1 MLQINLFTLIN
12 AISNCTIA
20 LSAMG
25 LLIHI
30 FGDPDNSIWNN
41 KLQAWLA
48 KFGLSVIICGA
59 VSNVLTLNTP
69 AKTEIILN
77 CGMSITFFWLS
88 LWQYEQFTEKVK
100 QSKKTTPVKR
110 KKPAVK
116 TTVRS
121 SKAKKT
127 S

>member
-1 MLQINLFTLIN
+1 MLQINLLTLIN

-20 LSAMG
+20 MSAIG

-30 FGDPDNSIWNN
+30 FGDPDNLIWNN

-69 AKTEIILN
+69 VKTEIILN

-100 QSKKTTPVKR
+100 ASKKNASSNR
-110 KKPAVK
+110 KKKRPTVS
-116 TTVRS
+116 VRS
-121 SKAKKT
+121 KNNKI
-127 S
+127 

>member
-1 MLQINLFTLIN
+1 MS
-12 AISNCTIA
+12 AI
-20 LSAMG
+20 G

-30 FGDPDNSIWNN
+30 FGDPDNLIWNN

-100 QSKKTTPVKR
+100 ASKKNASSNR
-110 KKPAVK
+110 KKKRP
-116 TTVRS
+116 TISVRS
-121 SKAKKT
+121 KT
-127 S
+127 NKI

>member
-1 MLQINLFTLIN
+1 MLQINIFTLIN

-20 LSAMG
+20 LSAIA

-30 FGDPDNSIWNN
+30 FGDPDNSIWNS

-48 KFGLSVIICGA
+48 KFGLAVVTCGA
-59 VSNVLTLNTP
+59 VSNVLTLITP
-69 AKTEIILN
+69 AKTEILLN

-100 QSKKTTPVKR
+100 QSKKTSSVKR
-110 KKPAVK
+110 KKKLPA
-116 TTVRS
+116 S
-121 SKAKKT
+121 SKLTKSKF
-127 S
+127 

>member
-1 MLQINLFTLIN
+1 MQEINIFTIIN

-20 LSAMG
+20 MSAMG

-30 FGDPDNSIWNN
+30 FGDPDNFIWNN

-48 KFGLSVIICGA
+48 KFGLTVIICGA
-59 VSNVLTLNTP
+59 ISNVLTLNTP
-69 AKTEIILN
+69 AKTEIVLN

-88 LWQYEQFTEKVK
+88 LWQYEQFREKVN
-100 QSKKTTPVKR
+100 QSKKYTSRR
-110 KKPAVK
+110 KKKPVTRA
-116 TTVRS
+116 
-121 SKAKKT
+121 SK

>member
-1 MLQINLFTLIN
+1 MLQINIFTLIN

-100 QSKKTTPVKR
+100 QSKKRSSVKR
-110 KKPAVK
+110 KKKLPTPSPRLTK
-116 TTVRS
+116 TKR
-121 SKAKKT
+121 
-127 S
+127 

>member
-1 MLQINLFTLIN
+1 MLEINILTLIN

-41 KLQAWLA
+41 KAQAWLA

-59 VSNVLTLNTP
+59 VSNVLTLTTP
-69 AKTEIILN
+69 AKTEILLN

-88 LWQYEQFTEKVK
+88 LWQYEQFTEKVR
-100 QSKKTTPVKR
+100 QSKKTSSVKR
-110 KKPAVK
+110 KKKLPASSSRLTK
-116 TTVRS
+116 TKR
-121 SKAKKT
+121 
-127 S
+127 

>member
-1 MLQINLFTLIN
+1 MIQINLLTLIN

-20 LSAMG
+20 MSAIG

-30 FGDPDNSIWNN
+30 FGDPDNLIWNN

-59 VSNVLTLNTP
+59 ISNVLTLNTP

-100 QSKKTTPVKR
+100 ASKKNASSKR
-110 KKPAVK
+110 KKKSPEVS
-116 TTVRS
+116 VRS
-121 SKAKKT
+121 KT
-127 S
+127 NLF

>member
-1 MLQINLFTLIN
+1 MLEINILTLIN

-41 KLQAWLA
+41 KAQAWLA

-59 VSNVLTLNTP
+59 VSNVLTLITP
-69 AKTEIILN
+69 AKTEILLN

-88 LWQYEQFTEKVK
+88 LWQYEQFTEKVR
-100 QSKKTTPVKR
+100 QSKKTSSVKR
-110 KKPAVK
+110 KKKLPASSSRLTK
-116 TTVRS
+116 TKR
-121 SKAKKT
+121 
-127 S
+127 

>member
-1 MLQINLFTLIN
+1 MLQINIFTLIN

-41 KLQAWLA
+41 KAQAWLA

-100 QSKKTTPVKR
+100 QSKKISSTKR
-110 KKPAVK
+110 KK
-116 TTVRS
+116 TTARS
-121 SKAKKT
+121 SKVKKVF
-127 S
+127 

>member
-1 MLQINLFTLIN
+1 MLQINIFTLIN

-30 FGDPDNSIWNN
+30 FGDPENSIWNN
-41 KLQAWLA
+41 KAQAWLA

-100 QSKKTTPVKR
+100 QSKKRSSVKR
-110 KKPAVK
+110 KKKLPTSSSRLTK
-116 TTVRS
+116 TKR
-121 SKAKKT
+121 
-127 S
+127 